1 MCGRYILTAKRKQMA
16 AHFTAQ
22 DTAPDDATPTIIA
35 PSQATVV
42 VTAERKL
49 ETMRWGLRPTW
60 EPESGRSVLLINAR
74 AETLAQKPT
83 FRQLLEQQRCLV
95 PANGFFEWEKLP
107 GGRKRPICYWLRQHG
122 LFAFAGL
129 WEEQRDASGN
139 PVRAFTIITTAANE
153 AVRVIHDRMPVILT
167 PETETAWLK
176 PAQAIENLLAM
187 LAPYSAQ
194 PLVVEDGA
202 SLLTPPSPSQKV
214 QPLLP
219 F

>member
-1 MCGRYILTAKRKQMA
+1 MCGRYILTVKRKQIA
-16 AHFTAQ
+16 AHFAAQ
-22 DTAPDDATPTIIA
+22 DSTPDDATPSIVA
-35 PSQATVV
+35 PSQVAPVI
-42 VTAERKL
+42 TAEHKL
-49 ETMRWGLRPTW
+49 EAMRWGLRPTW

-83 FRQLLEQQRCLV
+83 FHQLLAQQRCFI

-107 GGRKRPICYWLRQHG
+107 GGRKRPVCYRLRQHG

-129 WEEQRDASGN
+129 WDQQRDDAGN
-139 PVRAFTIITTAANE
+139 VVHAFTIITTAANE

-167 PETETAWLK
+167 PETEAAWLK
-176 PAQAIENLLAM
+176 PAQTIEDLLA
-187 LAPYSAQ
+187 LLCPYSAQ

-202 SLLTPPSPSQKV
+202 PLLATPASSQKV